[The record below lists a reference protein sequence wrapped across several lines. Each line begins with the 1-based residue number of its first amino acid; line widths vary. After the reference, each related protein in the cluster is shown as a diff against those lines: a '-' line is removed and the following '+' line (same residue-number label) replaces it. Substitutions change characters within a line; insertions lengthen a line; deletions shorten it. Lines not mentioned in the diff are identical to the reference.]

1 MLQKESIINPDTLGD
16 VKKYSCLVGLSDLI
30 NSQQQKEKEKI
41 MLFLNKFNEICN
53 KSERIEDLEF
63 RHYVLNLIKETYTQ
77 KLKVFPTK
85 FGKDIASHTSNYVAT
100 RLKIMM
106 QEIKPVKLPPP
117 PKKTTCGIFLIDAT
131 GKFLAA
137 HPTNG
142 GPDFWSIPKGL
153 KDAHEDTLGAA
164 KREFLEETGIDIDK
178 FDCEL
183 VFEVKEVRYNDNK
196 KALACYFYKTKQ
208 VIDPSK
214 CFCDSMV
221 YPKDGRKPFPENDL
235 FAMFDKNDLHKIH
248 YTQKTAFEIFNYSE
262 NI

>member
-16 VKKYSCLVGLSDLI
+16 VKKYACLVGLSNLI
-30 NSQQQKEKEKI
+30 NELNQKDREKV
-41 MLFLNKFNEICN
+41 LGFLSKFNLICN

-63 RHYVLNLIKETYTQ
+63 RHYVLNLIRETYKQ
-77 KLKVFPTK
+77 KLKNFSER
-85 FGKDIASHTSNYVAT
+85 FGEGVASHTSNYIAA
-100 RLKIMM
+100 RLKMM
-106 QEIKPVKLPPP
+106 IQEIKPIKLPPP

-137 HPTNG
+137 HPTNASENV
-142 GPDFWSIPKGL
+142 WSIPKGL
-153 KDAHEDTLGAA
+153 KDSHEDTFSAA

-183 VFEVKEVRYNDNK
+183 VFEIKEVRYNDNK
-196 KALACYFYKTKQ
+196 KALACYFYKTKH

-221 YPKDGRKPFPENDL
+221 YLKDKPPFPENDA